1 MMLKSVITAVQQQH
15 FWSGST
21 HHSRSIV
28 THAVYRIVL
37 RQLLLYLSRS
47 REDKDDDGYWSVFGG
62 IPHTTIRRK
71 WTRGIYE
78 VKNTVAAEMIMIH
91 DIMYQIQMKIIPK
104 NYSWFPLF
112 CHLVTPT
119 RNLHLLD
126 FFLTTFYDACHTI
139 YFIFLDHF
147 FISNKRA
154 VPNKLGCNVL
164 CDIDQ

>member
-1 MMLKSVITAVQQQH
+1 MMLKSVITVVQQQQ

-28 THAVYRIVL
+28 THTVYRIVL
-37 RQLLLYLSRS
+37 LELLLYLSRS

-62 IPHTTIRRK
+62 FPHTISRK

-78 VKNTVAAEMIMIH
+78 VKNTQDDH
-91 DIMYQIQMKIIPK
+91 DSWHIIISRLDKKSK
-104 NYSWFPLF
+104 NYSWFRFF

-119 RNLHLLD
+119 RNLPVD

-139 YFIFLDHF
+139 TYSFFLDHF
-147 FISNKRA
+147 FISNKRI
-154 VPNKLGCNVL
+154 VPNKN
-164 CDIDQ
+164 II